1 MSERLLGPT
10 EIPEGKPAFSPAFL
24 LSGVASCIAGQSLRV
39 DGRLTKSV
47 P

>member
-24 LSGVASCIAGQSLRV
+24 LSGVSTA
-39 DGRLTKSV
+39 D
-47 P
+47 